1 MIYHVDTD
9 LPAFYLTSYLIIN
22 IYKFVKVLA
31 VNKF

>member
-9 LPAFYLTSYLIIN
+9 LAFYLTSYLIIN